1 MKPIFVAE
9 HRADTRSQSF
19 RPQAL
24 LAYEHMF
31 PSLRTS
37 TLAQRTLGALDLARS
52 FLMLE
57 DDHGVDWEVDRN
69 EPFTPVHPHRAPL
82 RRRFRA
88 RRPGERPPALQDC
101 ISPTFYGQPDSRRN
115 AGATRESEFSARRGR
130 RAARTETRAARP
142 CPSPAQRH
150 DGLA

>member
-1 MKPIFVAE
+1 
-9 HRADTRSQSF
+9 
-19 RPQAL
+19 
-24 LAYEHMF
+24 MF

-57 DDHGVDWEVDRN
+57 DDYGVDWEVDRN

-88 RRPGERPPALQDC
+88 RRPGEPAPARQDC
-101 ISPTFYGQPDSRRN
+101 ISPTFYGRPPGASQGATRRN
-115 AGATRESEFSARRGR
+115 AGATRESELSARRGS
-130 RAARTETRAARP
+130 RAGRTETRAPRD
-142 CPSPAQRH
+142 SH
-150 DGLA
+150 D